1 MVGFLR
7 VEIKYCPTSTDANLT
22 ARSAAEGAV
31 SVGSKVAWLPF
42 GSFLHHGLA

>member
-7 VEIKYCPTSTDANLT
+7 VEMNIVLTSTDANLT

-31 SVGSKVAWLPF
+31 SVGSKVARLPF
-42 GSFLHHGLA
+42 GSFLHPGLA